1 MRDYANITTA
11 IWRDER
17 FRALPFSPQRTYLM
31 LITQEDI
38 SGAGTLPLTT
48 RRWASNA
55 ADTTRD
61 DIERDLKVL
70 EAAEFVFVDEDE
82 EELLIRSFVK
92 HDKGYS
98 NPKRRPVILA
108 AALAIRSLKL
118 RRVLWREMA
127 RLGLADSLPELPEIS
142 MDSLSDRQSDR
153 HPDSHTAE
161 NRVVVTV
168 VSTDT
173 STLNPQ
179 STDSSTQ
186 LASLTPS
193 SADDEVFA
201 LLDVEPAAK
210 KPTKHD
216 VDAAFARFWDA
227 YPRKVS
233 KGDAEKVFA
242 KVAKSDV
249 DLDAVV
255 AGAVAYRDDKARQR
269 AEIKFTKH
277 PATWLNGQCWLDEP
291 TKENPGTR
299 TSANGHQPYRNPD
312 DHSKYDEDF

>member
-11 IWRDER
+11 IWRDGR
-17 FRALPFSPQRTYLM
+17 FRALPSGPQRTYLM

-82 EELLIRSFVK
+82 EELLVRSFVK

-118 RRVLWREMA
+118 RHVLWPEMQ
-127 RLGLADSLPELPEIS
+127 RLGLGDSLPSLPETS
-142 MDSLSDRQSDR
+142 MDSLSGRQSDR

-161 NRVVVTV
+161 NRVVVTE

-179 STDSSTQ
+179 VPPSAGAASQPPRNEVALFEAPQTPAQPANAGQLVAYWLERCRVRPPDRVIGQMSKEIKLLIEQNIPAVHIEAGIDEWLTRDLSPSL
-186 LASLTPS
+186 LASLVN
-193 SADDEVFA
+193 SAMNRRPRA
-201 LLDVEPAAK
+201 SPPPNQLA
-210 KPTKHD
+210 PTD
-216 VDAAFARFWDA
+216 
-227 YPRKVS
+227 RK
-233 KGDAEKVFA
+233 FIQN
-242 KVAKSDV
+242 
-249 DLDAVV
+249 
-255 AGAVAYRDDKARQR
+255 RQLADQLR
-269 AEIKFTKH
+269 AQEGR
-277 PATWLNGQCWLDEP
+277 GQ
-291 TKENPGTR
+291 
-299 TSANGHQPYRNPD
+299 
-312 DHSKYDEDF
+312 